1 MSNTRRGAM
10 QVTRMDTGM
19 EHPAAPADAQADANA
34 KAAREV
40 ATLNG
45 EKLIVMP
52 DDMAFDAAR
61 VLLSEHGL
69 GNVMITGDAGAGKTR
84 RAESLII
91 GDNYRVFLDG
101 SALQEIEVHVRVIEV
116 DLISTTASAELLYDS
131 SLENGNFARQAA
143 MVADFIKTHG
153 TTDRAAFDARQA
165 DRSEVLRS
173 GRGEVTLYVLVVDDF
188 DRCYRE
194 IQSSFMKLIHGIRHS
209 FQRLKTPEYYL
220 RLQCIATSNSGLGT
234 PSGKYTA
241 AAGRIDAAVANRFT
255 IYHLPDPDFAQILM
269 DRFPHEA
276 QFCQTLSELVAF
288 TKSKQRDGELECLG
302 EVSLR
307 QVLPLVEHKTRFGLT
322 DEEAAARIF
331 SPLPMEGD
339 ERTQANLI
347 LSRFFGRRRGA
358 IGEFAF

>member
-1 MSNTRRGAM
+1 MSNQKREAM
-10 QVTRMDTGM
+10 QMAHMDNDVNPSAAGTSEGC
-19 EHPAAPADAQADANA
+19 EVDSAAPV
-34 KAAREV
+34 EV

-45 EKLIVMP
+45 EKLIVAR
-52 DDMAFDAAR
+52 DDMMFDAAR

-84 RAESLII
+84 RAEGLTM
-91 GDNYRVFLDG
+91 GGNFRVLLNG
-101 SALQEIEVHVRVIEV
+101 SPLEGIDVQVKVIEV

-143 MVADFIKTHG
+143 MVADFIQTHG
-153 TTDRAAFDARQA
+153 TTDRAEFDAHQA
-165 DRSEVLRS
+165 ERSEVLRS
-173 GRGEVTLYVLVVDDF
+173 GRGTVTLYVLIVDDF

-194 IQSSFMKLIHGIRHS
+194 IQSSFMKLIHGNRHS
-209 FQRLKTPEYYL
+209 FQRLKTPPYFL

-241 AAGRIDAAVANRFT
+241 AAGRIDAAVANRFM
-255 IYHLPDPDFAQILM
+255 IYHLPDPDFREILAR
-269 DRFPHEA
+269 RFPHEA
-276 QFCQTLSELVAF
+276 GFCRTLSELVAF
-288 TKSKQRDGELECLG
+288 TKSKQRDGELESLG

-307 QVLPLVEHKTRFGLT
+307 QVMPLVEHKTRYGLT
-322 DEEAAARIF
+322 DEEAASRLF
-331 SPLPMEGD
+331 SPLPAAGD

-347 LSRFFGRRRGA
+347 LSRFFGRRRGG